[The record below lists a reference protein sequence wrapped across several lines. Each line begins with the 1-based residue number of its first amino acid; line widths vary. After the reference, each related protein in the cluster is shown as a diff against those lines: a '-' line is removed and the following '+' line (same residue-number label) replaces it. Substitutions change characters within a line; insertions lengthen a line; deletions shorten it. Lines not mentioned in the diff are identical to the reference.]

1 MNNFNIKII
10 NIIAK
15 QKGTG
20 EAKLIKSWA
29 LVHCLKTNIL
39 KLKEA

>member
-1 MNNFNIKII
+1 MNNFNLKII

-20 EAKLIKSWA
+20 EAKLIKSWESI
-29 LVHCLKTNIL
+29 H
-39 KLKEA
+39 